1 MTRRPSLAESMRQSV
16 QQNVPDDAANINP
29 KARRAARTEPQAGVR
44 FHAATRVGKKKVT
57 ANLPPAK
64 HKLLKSLA
72 VEKETTTEALLSEA
86 IDDLLGK
93 YKAA

>member
-16 QQNVPDDAANINP
+16 QQNAPDGAADINP
-29 KARRAARTEPQAGVR
+29 KARRTARTEPQAGVR

>member
-1 MTRRPSLAESMRQSV
+1 MRQSV
-16 QQNVPDDAANINP
+16 QPNAPDDAVDTNP
-29 KARRAARTEPQAGVR
+29 KARRTTRTEPPTGGR

-57 ANLPPAK
+57 ANLPPVK